1 MKLIMSTILLQT
13 NITLKS
19 ADVIVLL
26 IIFVIM
32 VLAIKA
38 IKSFF
43 K

>member
-1 MKLIMSTILLQT
+1 MHTFLLQT
-13 NITLKS
+13 NITLNS
-19 ADVIVLL
+19 TDIIVLV

-32 VLAIKA
+32 VLAIKI